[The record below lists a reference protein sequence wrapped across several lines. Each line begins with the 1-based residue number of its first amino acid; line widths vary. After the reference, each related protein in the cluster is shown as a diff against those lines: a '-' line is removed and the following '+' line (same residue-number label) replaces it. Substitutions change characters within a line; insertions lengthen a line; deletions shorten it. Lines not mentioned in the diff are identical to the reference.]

1 MGIKNL
7 ETRGLQFFL
16 FQNRSKDQINIHSM
30 PWDPCILS
38 QNKTCIMSSLLHCVR
53 HLIQDNGLAY
63 WYALVSNLV

>member
-1 MGIKNL
+1 MEIKNL
-7 ETRGLQFFL
+7 ETRVTVLFFFKTGL
-16 FQNRSKDQINIHSM
+16 KDQINIHNM

-63 WYALVSNLV
+63 WCA